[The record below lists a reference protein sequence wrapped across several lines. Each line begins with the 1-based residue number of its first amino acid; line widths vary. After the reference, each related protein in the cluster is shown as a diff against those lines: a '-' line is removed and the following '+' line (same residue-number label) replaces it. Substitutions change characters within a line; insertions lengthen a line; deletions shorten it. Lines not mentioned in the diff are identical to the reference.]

1 MQILKKIEKV
11 EIFLILG
18 VIISAIFFS
27 KFPTLFN
34 ALDTPAG
41 FWFPK
46 QTSWYDAWDTNF
58 QVSYMRFGQRYG
70 VLLQNTY
77 TTIPHKGVFVY
88 HFYTIL
94 GVVNRI
100 FQLDPFLLFHLAS
113 IAMTILL
120 ILVCYYVVRI
130 FFRDQLYRIAAFIT
144 VVLGGGVGFLPFLA
158 QFSSADTQ
166 VAGFTL
172 INAFERGHDA
182 FSTLLLLLTFSFIF
196 LFVKTRQ
203 KKYITY
209 SLLSSFLSIT
219 MHPPFAAMYL
229 VTGIL
234 VCLYLFRK
242 NGKLDFIS
250 YPIWVLVLFA
260 IYYLIVLFP
269 LSQSPGFAGVVG
281 QNLFSVDTLML
292 VLGFG
297 IASFFL
303 GWTLFFSKNDEEEI
317 IFAKLFFLIQLFFTL
332 LPLGFHLYYVKG
344 LHTWGMILVF
354 LGIRDFIASRQL
366 QRTIVIFVVM
376 ISLLTRI
383 YVFNTLLHAS
393 PQNSFFF
400 LTKNEGKALD
410 FISTLPADTAV
421 LSLYRIGNYIPA
433 FSNLKVYYGHKFQT
447 PNNQET
453 LRNAGAFYTK
463 MNEKE
468 QREFLQKNNINYIY
482 YGLEE
487 ARLRKDEN
495 LPAENPF
502 SYFDT
507 VYQNNSIIVYTV
519 TSLPDQI
526 KSF

>member
-1 MQILKKIEKV
+1 MQILKKLEKV
-11 EIFLILG
+11 EIFIIIG
-18 VIISAIFFS
+18 VTIAAIFFS

-58 QVSYMRFGQRYG
+58 QVSYMRFGQRHG

-77 TTIPHKGVFVY
+77 TTIPHKEVFVY
-88 HFYTIL
+88 HFYTML
-94 GVVNRI
+94 GMINHVLL
-100 FQLDPFLLFHLAS
+100 LDPFLLFHLAS
-113 IAMTILL
+113 IVMTILL
-120 ILVCYYVVRI
+120 ILVCYYVVHI
-130 FFRDQLYRIAAFIT
+130 FFRDQLYRIGAFIT
-144 VVLGGGVGFLPFLA
+144 IVLGGGLGFLPFLP
-158 QFSSADTQ
+158 SADTK
-166 VAGFTL
+166 VAGFTM

-196 LFVKTRQ
+196 LFVKTRE
-203 KKYITY
+203 KKFIVQ
-209 SLLSSFLSIT
+209 SLLFSVLSIT
-219 MHPPFAAMYL
+219 MHPPFAAMYV

-234 VCLYLFRK
+234 VSLYLLKK
-242 NGKLDFIS
+242 NGKFDFIS
-250 YPIWVLVLFA
+250 YPIWVLVLFT

-281 QNLFSVDTLML
+281 QNLFAVDTLLL
-292 VLGFG
+292 VFGFG

-303 GWTLFFSKNDEEEI
+303 GWTLFFSKNNEEEI
-317 IFAKLFFLIQLFFTL
+317 LFVKLFFWIQLFFTL
-332 LPLGFHLYYVKG
+332 LPFGFHLYYVKG
-344 LHTWGMILVF
+344 LHVWGMILAF
-354 LGIRDFIASRQL
+354 FGIRDFIKSRQT

-376 ISLLTRI
+376 LALLTRI

-393 PQNSFFF
+393 PKNSFFF
-400 LTKNEGKALD
+400 LTKQEGKTLE
-410 FISTLPADTAV
+410 FMSSLPADTAV

-433 FSNLKVYYGHKFQT
+433 FSDTKVYYGHKFQT

-453 LRNAGAFYTK
+453 LRNTQLFYTQ

-468 QREFLQKNNINYIY
+468 QKEFVRKNNINFIY

-487 ARLRKDEN
+487 AKLRKDEN
-495 LPAENPF
+495 LSIENPF
-502 SYFDT
+502 SHFDT
-507 VYQNNSIIVYTV
+507 VYQNSSIIVYTV